1 MFLAILYS
9 TTFLFSRLPLHSSFY
24 SNSRHIFPHIA
35 RYNRCDIRM
44 ASKSSK
50 IKNILQQYVP
60 LTVNQKLYTTSLEN
74 YHKVMTVAIGPA
86 GTGKTLFACTHA
98 IHSLKKG
105 IVEKI
110 VITRPLVSVE
120 EEEIGFLPGN
130 LVSKMDPWTK
140 PIFDIF
146 EEFYSVND
154 IHNLVKQGT
163 IEIAPLAF
171 MRGRTFHHTY
181 IIADEMQNSSP
192 NQMTMLSTRVGKDSK
207 LIITGDLKQ
216 GDRKE
221 VNGLLYLLKKITQYE
236 NKDGTVKNSPFIDII
251 HLSANDVFRS
261 PFVAHILSILN
272 EEEAIEKRN
281 TTPYLPT
288 TDECAII
295 PKYDMDKLRR
305 I

>member
-1 MFLAILYS
+1 MFLAILRPS
-9 TTFLFSRLPLHSSFY
+9 TFLLSVLPLY
-24 SNSRHIFPHIA
+24 SGFFFKYQHIFPTLA

-74 YHKVMTVAIGPA
+74 HHKVMTVAVGPA

-105 IVEKI
+105 TVDKI

-171 MRGRTFHHTY
+171 MRGRTFHNTY

-192 NQMTMLSTRVGKDSK
+192 NQITMLSTRVGKDSK

-216 GDRKE
+216 GDRKD
-221 VNGLLYLLKKITQYE
+221 VNGLVYLLKKIAYYE
-236 NKDGTVKNSPFIDII
+236 TKDGNVKNSPFIDVVYM
-251 HLSANDVFRS
+251 SSNDVFRS

-272 EEEAIEKRN
+272 DEEAIEKKH

-295 PKYDMDKLRR
+295 PKYDMDKLRKL
-305 I
+305 

>member
-1 MFLAILYS
+1 
-9 TTFLFSRLPLHSSFY
+9 
-24 SNSRHIFPHIA
+24 
-35 RYNRCDIRM
+35 M

-74 YHKVMTVAIGPA
+74 HHKVMTVAVGPA

-105 IVEKI
+105 TVDKI

-272 EEEAIEKRN
+272 EEEPLNYAPTIS
-281 TTPYLPT
+281 YLPNMN
-288 TDECAII
+288 DSAII
-295 PKYDMDKLRR
+295 PKYDMDKIRR

>member
-1 MFLAILYS
+1 MFLAILRPS
-9 TTFLFSRLPLHSSFY
+9 TFLLSVLPLY
-24 SNSRHIFPHIA
+24 SGVFFKYQHIFPTLA

-171 MRGRTFHHTY
+171 MRGRTFHNTY

-192 NQMTMLSTRVGKDSK
+192 NQITMLSTRVGKDSK

-216 GDRKE
+216 GDRKD
-221 VNGLLYLLKKITQYE
+221 VNGLVYLLKKIAYYE
-236 NKDGTVKNSPFIDII
+236 TNDGNVKNSPFIDVVYM
-251 HLSANDVFRS
+251 SSNDVFRS

-272 EEEAIEKRN
+272 DEEAIEKKH
-281 TTPYLPT
+281 TTPYIPT

-295 PKYDMDKLRR
+295 PKYDMDKLRKL
-305 I
+305 